1 MGIDEEI
8 IDRNTLVEKSDE
20 SGASKIGAEEK
31 GFPIVALYIPLLLV
45 LLCIC
50 GILYWIRMKNKQKVS
65 NTKIEDEENAKDGLL
80 LATNRDDTNASH

>member
-1 MGIDEEI
+1 M
-8 IDRNTLVEKSDE
+8 
-20 SGASKIGAEEK
+20 
-31 GFPIVALYIPLLLV
+31 ALFIPLLLV